1 MRWLLGVAVE
11 HPLVF
16 AVVDVLPRKLVLQ
29 FDGDNRDTVDRQH
42 HVHTVAAAFRVVPL
56 ADTLADILLIVLQ
69 RHIVQRGLRL
79 EVADVEVD
87 ATVLKAVP
95 QHRNK
100 AVILHGIFER
110 LVEFHFRVAV
120 ALLLQPLPRHG
131 LCGFYEGRQGADIQ
145 RHTRAFRRT
154 VAGV

>member
-1 MRWLLGVAVE
+1 ML
-11 HPLVF
+11 H
-16 AVVDVLPRKLVLQ
+16 
-29 FDGDNRDTVDRQH
+29 
-42 HVHTVAAAFRVVPL
+42 
-56 ADTLADILLIVLQ
+56 
-69 RHIVQRGLRL
+69 RHIIQRGLRL
-79 EVADVEVD
+79 EVADAEVY

-100 AVILHGIFER
+100 AIVLHGIFER
-110 LVEFHFRVAV
+110 LVEFHFSVAV

-145 RHTRAFRRT
+145 CHTRAFRRT